1 MDKIEFY
8 KDLFKIEDK
17 ESIKKFLLYNS
28 SLVIAGVKPSAT
40 VTVNKM
46 LKDLYKS
53 WIEYGKDFLE
63 AINLSFINLR
73 EDENA
78 LIILIYNNDILKTH
92 IFKTENIEFLRKLGY
107 EHNNNNISYYVEYLK
122 DRYDEFNCPH
132 ELGIFLGIPID
143 DVKSFMQC
151 SYKKCLGCGYWKVYS
166 NYEKAIEI
174 FSIYD
179 DVREKTMDKIVE
191 GESIDSIVNNIIFS
205 NYDNIKVCI

>member
-63 AINLSFINLR
+63 SINLSFINLR
-73 EDENA
+73 EDDNA

-107 EHNNNNISYYVEYLK
+107 ENNNISYYVEYLK
-122 DRYDEFNCPH
+122 DRYEEFNCPH

-151 SYKKCLGCGYWKVYS
+151 SYKKCLGCGYWKIYS

>member
-53 WIEYGKDFLE
+53 WIKYGKDFLE
-63 AINLSFINLR
+63 SINLSFINLR

-107 EHNNNNISYYVEYLK
+107 EHNNNISYYVEYLK
-122 DRYDEFNCPH
+122 DRYEEFNCPH